1 MNIFILDESNNTKSE
16 LKLIK
21 PKTYNEFL
29 NQIKL
34 KCQIIPENYDIYFFD
49 EKNTEIKINNEIN
62 YHKIKDILFIREIN
76 KNALEQSIFEIN
88 YNKLS
93 ESKQD
98 ILDEKYNCILCAI
111 IIKNENP
118 YLCYKCQKIFHEK
131 CLKDWNNK
139 CKDQNKKLLCPNCK
153 NELSIENWYK
163 KLDHKENRKE
173 TANLMNI
180 INELKSNKNI
190 NNKIDN
196 KYEEYINKTLK
207 IL

>member
-76 KNALEQSIFEIN
+76 KNALEQSIFDIN

-98 ILDEKYNCILCAI
+98 ILDEKYNCILCDI

-118 YLCYKCQKIFHEK
+118 YLCYKCQ
-131 CLKDWNNK
+131 N
-139 CKDQNKKLLCPNCK
+139 
-153 NELSIENWYK
+153 
-163 KLDHKENRKE
+163 
-173 TANLMNI
+173 
-180 INELKSNKNI
+180 LKSYYAQIVEMN
-190 NNKIDN
+190 
-196 KYEEYINKTLK
+196 YL
-207 IL
+207 